1 MIIINAIL
9 QRVIM
14 FTGGV
19 VIALLGLVSPVESM
33 KFILC
38 WIDRLEES
46 RQRKLAQGG
55 NQPF

>member
-1 MIIINAIL
+1 MKIINAIL

-14 FTGGV
+14 FTGGI

-33 KFILC
+33 KFILG

-46 RQRKLAQGG
+46 RQRKLAQAGE
-55 NQPF
+55 

>member
-1 MIIINAIL
+1 MKIINAIL

-33 KFILC
+33 KFILG